1 MKIEVRVM
9 SDKTMMFKL
18 DKEEESEVAQVL
30 KEVYQ
35 ALEEK
40 GYNPIDQIVGYI
52 LSGDP
57 TYITSYKDA
66 RSKIR
71 QFEVDEMVEE
81 LVKSYLDK

>member
-1 MKIEVRVM
+1 M
-9 SDKTMMFKL
+9 SDKTMMFKI

-30 KEVYQ
+30 REVYE
-35 ALEEK
+35 ALEDK

-57 TYITSYKDA
+57 TYITSHKDA

-81 LVKSYLDK
+81 LVRSYLDK

>member
-1 MKIEVRVM
+1 M
-9 SDKTMMFKL
+9 SDKTMMFKI
-18 DKEEESEVAQVL
+18 DKEEESEISEVL
-30 KEVYQ
+30 QEVYE
-35 ALEEK
+35 ALEDK

-57 TYITSYKDA
+57 TYITSHKDA

-81 LVKSYLDK
+81 LVRSYLDK